1 MKKGFVFA
9 LCLLLLP
16 VTGAFAQQRGMG
28 NPKAVFIEKGT
39 RSAGLSMG
47 WNSWDANGEDGVNL
61 LGIITG
67 VKGTVNLFDIAASG
81 AWFLKDNLSVGLRVG
96 FSDARVDIDSIRFLG
111 NDAQDR
117 HLIREVLKGSVTC
130 RQYLPL
136 FDGRVIALFFEG
148 RLTGQTGFY
157 KNYNHTAR
165 GKEGTYTGLGSV
177 SLGLYP
183 GVSVFATKNISFEF
197 SLPLLE
203 GGYTWNGESSTDH
216 ADASLNHGFV
226 RFKPALTGF
235 NMGLVFHF

>member
-1 MKKGFVFA
+1 MKKGLLVV
-9 LCLLLLP
+9 LCLI
-16 VTGAFAQQRGMG
+16 FASLSGVYAQERGMG

-47 WNSWDANGEDGVNL
+47 WNSWNANGEDGVNL

-67 VKGTVNLFDIAASG
+67 IKGNVNLFDIAASG
-81 AWFLKDNLSVGLRVG
+81 AWFVKDNISVGFRVG
-96 FSDARVDIDSIRFLG
+96 FSNARVDVDSIRFLG
-111 NDAQDR
+111 NEERNR
-117 HLIREVLKGSVTC
+117 HLIREVLNGAVTC

-136 FDGRVIALFFEG
+136 FDGRIIALFFEG

-165 GKEGTYTGLGSV
+165 GKEGAYTGLGSV

-203 GGYTWNGESSTDH
+203 GGYTWNGESSTDY

-226 RFKPALTGF
+226 RFKPSLTGF

>member
-1 MKKGFVFA
+1 MKKGLLVV
-9 LCLLLLP
+9 LCLI
-16 VTGAFAQQRGMG
+16 FASLSGVYAQERGMG

-47 WNSWDANGEDGVNL
+47 WNTWDANGEDGVNV

-96 FSDARVDIDSIRFLG
+96 FSDARVDIDSTRFLG
-111 NDAQDR
+111 NDVQDR
-117 HLIREVLKGSVTC
+117 HLIREVLKGSV
-130 RQYLPL
+130 
-136 FDGRVIALFFEG
+136 
-148 RLTGQTGFY
+148 LTGQTGFY
-157 KNYNHTAR
+157 KNYNQTDR

-203 GGYTWNGESSTDH
+203 GGYTWNGESSTDY

-226 RFKPALTGF
+226 RFKPSLTGF